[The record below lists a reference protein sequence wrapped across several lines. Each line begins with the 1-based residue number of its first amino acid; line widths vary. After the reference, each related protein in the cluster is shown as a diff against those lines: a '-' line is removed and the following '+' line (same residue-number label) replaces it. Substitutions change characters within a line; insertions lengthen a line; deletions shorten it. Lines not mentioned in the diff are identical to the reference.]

1 MCIVCFFSIDLVT
14 FSALHAS
21 QNYQLCGVFN
31 EQTTMESLI
40 VPTKRKRKRINM
52 HLTTSKK
59 CKRYRNKKSQQ
70 NLQSLEDFSSATESE
85 WETEKEETF
94 GYLHPQHSSTCK
106 PVQLKAICKSK
117 NTQTYV
123 KTKNIAVQNVP
134 SSRSHGNQTTAVC
147 LKQVQRSTQT
157 SDIIFETSDT
167 EKLLDKLQ
175 VNFAFDKFVSIL
187 KEHEQIDKF
196 VKTVNAIASGDLRV
210 TNLCWKAALDMG
222 TLFSCKSTTQME
234 YDKEWLEFCQVI
246 YHMFGGGV
254 INALRGRGHFS
265 QVTANKAQKGKFPP
279 SSGEYNFPI
288 PSVPTLKKLN
298 IGFPSEIPVG
308 FIEQSLQLAQE
319 RAKTGCEY
327 VLSFDGKLISPGCKG
342 ESNGDSNMWGF
353 EGPPNLSQSVKILK
367 RCLKVAESIRANM
380 ENMSSGEHYSHLTE
394 LLNVSSLWIKRL
406 RNRIIGSFYLRK
418 KLVEKCGDNEEL
430 KYKHRR
436 KMSSLNQNTSECE
449 SVVRRLLEVN
459 IEIT

>member
-14 FSALHAS
+14 FSALNAS

-40 VPTKRKRKRINM
+40 APTKRKRKRINT

-59 CKRYRNKKSQQ
+59 CKRYQNKKSQQ
-70 NLQSLEDFSSATESE
+70 NLQPLEDFSSTTESE
-85 WETEKEETF
+85 WEMEKEETF

-134 SSRSHGNQTTAVC
+134 SSLSCGNQTTAVC
-147 LKQVQRSTQT
+147 LKQVQHSTQT

-196 VKTVNAIASGDLRV
+196 IKTVNATASGDLRV

-254 INALRGRGHFS
+254 INAL
-265 QVTANKAQKGKFPP
+265 
-279 SSGEYNFPI
+279 
-288 PSVPTLKKLN
+288 
-298 IGFPSEIPVG
+298 
-308 FIEQSLQLAQE
+308 
-319 RAKTGCEY
+319 
-327 VLSFDGKLISPGCKG
+327 
-342 ESNGDSNMWGF
+342 
-353 EGPPNLSQSVKILK
+353 
-367 RCLKVAESIRANM
+367 
-380 ENMSSGEHYSHLTE
+380 
-394 LLNVSSLWIKRL
+394 
-406 RNRIIGSFYLRK
+406 
-418 KLVEKCGDNEEL
+418 
-430 KYKHRR
+430 
-436 KMSSLNQNTSECE
+436 
-449 SVVRRLLEVN
+449 
-459 IEIT
+459 

>member
-40 VPTKRKRKRINM
+40 APTKRKRKRINT

-70 NLQSLEDFSSATESE
+70 NLQSLEEFSSATESE
-85 WETEKEETF
+85 WEMEKEETF
-94 GYLHPQHSSTCK
+94 GYLHPQHSSTSK

-134 SSRSHGNQTTAVC
+134 SSHSRGNQTTTVC
-147 LKQVQRSTQT
+147 SKQVQHSTQT

-175 VNFAFDKFVSIL
+175 VNFAFVSIL
-187 KEHEQIDKF
+187 KEHGQIDKF

-308 FIEQSLQLAQE
+308 FVEQSLQLAQE

-327 VLSFDGKLISPGCKG
+327 VLSFDGKLIAPGCKG

-353 EGPPNLSQSVKILK
+353 EGPPNLSQSAQK
-367 RCLKVAESIRANM
+367 
-380 ENMSSGEHYSHLTE
+380 
-394 LLNVSSLWIKRL
+394 L
-406 RNRIIGSFYLRK
+406 RNQL
-418 KLVEKCGDNEEL
+418 EL
-430 KYKHRR
+430 IWKTRH
-436 KMSSLNQNTSECE
+436 QG
-449 SVVRRLLEVN
+449 N
-459 IEIT
+459 ITVT